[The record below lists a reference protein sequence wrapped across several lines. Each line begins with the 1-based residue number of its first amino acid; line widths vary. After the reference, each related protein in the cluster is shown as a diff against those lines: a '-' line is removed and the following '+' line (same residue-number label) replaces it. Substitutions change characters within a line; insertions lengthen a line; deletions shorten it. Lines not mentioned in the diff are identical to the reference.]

1 MTTTNATK
9 QVTLDDVRLQ
19 IIKIRLG
26 LNLSATDFAELID
39 TEPSRLCGWESGAYN
54 PSLASLKKVATID
67 GVSLAGFFKQLETGL
82 PSDTT
87 PIHEDITPHFKPAI
101 RELAREIGVGVPT
114 YAKHEAEPQRINI
127 GTALSAAKHLRVPL
141 SQLLYR
147 AEQAATARAAN
158 VLADYPALTFTVPGP
173 PVPKERARRAPNGR
187 WYTPTKTRDYER
199 LVASCALHVGAKP
212 KTGPVH
218 ITLAIF
224 WPDRRSRDADNV
236 LKSIQDGLN
245 GIAYDDDRQVIG
257 FTVTTELDRSKPRAV
272 VSVRYMQ

>member
-1 MTTTNATK
+1 MTTIAQK
-9 QVTLDDVRLQ
+9 QITLDDVRLQ
-19 IIKIRLG
+19 IIKIRTGLG
-26 LNLSATDFAELID
+26 MSQSDFAELVD
-39 TEPSRLCGWESGAYN
+39 ADQSQLSGWENGVSA

-67 GVSLAGFFKQLETGL
+67 SVSLAGFFEQIETGQR
-82 PSDTT
+82 SDIA
-87 PIHEDITPHFKPAI
+87 PISEDITTHFKPTI
-101 RELAREIGVGVPT
+101 RELAREMGVGVPT
-114 YAKHEAEPQRINI
+114 YAKHAAEPQRINI
-127 GTALSAAKHLRVPL
+127 GTALSAAKHLRIPL
-141 SQLLYR
+141 SQLLHR
-147 AEQAATARAAN
+147 AEQAATAQAAN
-158 VLADYPALTFTVPGP
+158 VLAAIPALTFTVPGP

-199 LVASCALHVGAKP
+199 LVASCALHAGAKP

-236 LKSIQDGLN
+236 LKSVQDGLN

-257 FTVTTELDRSKPRAV
+257 FTVTTDLDRSKPRAV